1 MFDPLLDLLG
11 LLKGAL
17 NLEQMVKDGL
27 GLNAYSAVVVDFF
40 EKLNVLVGL
49 EVHLHELLFELR
61 LRHFFLQL
69 VKQRLHEFLLVLL

>member
-27 GLNAYSAVVVDFF
+27 GLNAYSAVVDDFF
-40 EKLNVLVGL
+40 EKLSILVGL
-49 EVHLHELLFELR
+49 EVQLHELLFELR
-61 LRHFFLQL
+61 L
-69 VKQRLHEFLLVLL
+69 